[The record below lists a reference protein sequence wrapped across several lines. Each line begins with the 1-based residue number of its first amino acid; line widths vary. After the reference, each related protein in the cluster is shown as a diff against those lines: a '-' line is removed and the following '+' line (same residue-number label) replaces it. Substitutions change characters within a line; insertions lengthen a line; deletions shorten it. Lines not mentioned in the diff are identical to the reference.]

1 MVQAAARS
9 LGGAAGN
16 LIAKGLGKRLGINEI
31 GIEDSP
37 EIGGSAFTIGQYL
50 SPRLYLSY
58 GVGLF
63 EPGQV
68 VTLRYRI
75 NDKVSLEAVQGSLS
89 QRAGVTYRIEK

>member
-1 MVQAAARS
+1 MQSAARS

-16 LIAKGLGKRLGINEI
+16 LVARSLGRSLGIDNL
-31 GIEDSP
+31 GVEDHP
-37 EIGGSAFTIGQYL
+37 QVGGAAFTLGQYL

-63 EPGQV
+63 EPGQI

-75 NDKVSLEAVQGSLS
+75 NDRVSFEAVQGTLS
-89 QRAGVTYRIEK
+89 QKASINYRIER